1 MTENQRSRRKDEHIT
16 LAYQQYNEELSAF
29 DGIRFVPQSLPD
41 FRQEEVQLDTFFAEQ
56 RFALPFYINA
66 MTGGS
71 ARTKQVNQQL
81 AIVAREVGI
90 AMAVGSQSAA
100 LKDASMEETY
110 SIVRAENPDGVIF
123 ANISADNSVD
133 NARKAVDMLQAN
145 ALQIHINVAQE
156 LVMREG
162 DRDFSNWLR
171 AIEKIVSL
179 QEFPVIVKEVGFGM
193 SRELMQQLQ
202 DIGVETIDLGG
213 QGGTNFAKI
222 ENDRRRD
229 GAYTFLEQWGL
240 TTAESLLD
248 CQNTTVSLLASGGV
262 KTPLDVVKCLALGAK
277 SVGIAGT
284 VLHQLKTA
292 DVETTI
298 QFLRGWTEQLQ
309 SIMTLLSAKNITAL
323 TRKSL
328 LVQGELRDFAELRH
342 VDFARLANRDN

>member
-29 DGIRFVPQSLPD
+29 DGVRFVPQTLPD

-123 ANISADNSVD
+123 ANVSAENSVD

-162 DRDFSNWLR
+162 DRDFSN
-171 AIEKIVSL
+171 
-179 QEFPVIVKEVGFGM
+179 
-193 SRELMQQLQ
+193 
-202 DIGVETIDLGG
+202 
-213 QGGTNFAKI
+213 
-222 ENDRRRD
+222 
-229 GAYTFLEQWGL
+229 LEQWGL

-309 SIMTLLSAKNITAL
+309 SIMTLLCAKNIAAL